1 MPVIVTG
8 VTLPFAAPPAPASVS
23 DNVSPLHAAG
33 IEPSEMVFTT
43 SSTTVHEIV
52 MPLSE
57 PHELTLA
64 VALTSFL
71 DDELTF
77 PATALP
83 GTASMA
89 AVTAANA
96 GPKRKAYPVMATETP
111 VTAEAAMLLELKSG
125 EAAPAPSSVPVISP
139 SEALLAPVNVT
150 L

>member
-8 VTLPFAAPPAPASVS
+8 LTLPFAAPPAPASVS
-23 DNVSPLHAAG
+23 DSVSPLHAAG

-57 PHELTLA
+57 PQELTLA
-64 VALTSFL
+64 LALTSFF

-77 PATALP
+77 PATALL
-83 GTASMA
+83 GTASTA

-96 GPKRKAYPVMATETP
+96 GLKRKAYPVMATETP
-111 VTAEAAMLLELKSG
+111 VTEEAARFWELKSG
-125 EAAPAPSSVPVISP
+125 VAAPLESRVPVMSVPS
-139 SEALLAPVNVT
+139 
-150 L
+150 